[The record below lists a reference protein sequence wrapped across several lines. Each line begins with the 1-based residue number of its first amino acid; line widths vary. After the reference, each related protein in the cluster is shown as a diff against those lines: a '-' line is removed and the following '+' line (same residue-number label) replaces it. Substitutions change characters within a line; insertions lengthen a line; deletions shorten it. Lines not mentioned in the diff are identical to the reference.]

1 MKVRSKNENIKATRV
16 FTDRE
21 EPRAAFWKNYERC
34 EAEMTN
40 GGNIHVLTYYGIGG
54 IGKSRLLKKLMSEMD
69 ERFTDKRYVY
79 FDFNIQQESRAVLTA
94 LKNKLTEQCKFTF
107 PLFELGSYMYA
118 KKVGGNPD
126 APEIQQMTEKSPF
139 LSLVLSIA
147 GNIPMLGFA
156 TSMLS
161 LADQCVAY
169 VRTYLKN
176 HSRELKQIEYMEAEE
191 LYRHLPYLFAQDLTH
206 NQEHSGKLLV
216 VLLDTYERLVNELSA
231 TGDPLMNDLWIRGE
245 EGLIQNIPNVLWVIA
260 GREKLKGERFDPDWA
275 EALEQHILGN
285 LSLADSDS
293 FLSAAGVGGSE
304 LRQQLYEL
312 TNGTPVYLDLCVDQ
326 FARLSAKGILP
337 EISMFGQN
345 THELIERFIRY
356 MSDSQKDLVYTLAC
370 LQMWNDDLIMQI
382 ADAVL
387 PNFSLSTYEK
397 AKDFSFIIPSGD
409 NWYNIHQTVGEVLV
423 AHCPKL
429 LKEKI
434 CQKIIDHFTKAI
446 ETQNVCGED
455 YPTSLTYI
463 VRAGLMRYQDRSKL
477 REFSI
482 ENIDKCLNNLIEAGR
497 LIQVE
502 SLMEP
507 LWEIAQSDQTDL
519 FYALIASWMSR
530 FFIKA
535 GNELRSLELAE
546 ASVNLCQAFL
556 GESHAETLAAK
567 NDLAIALNS
576 LAEHEKAREI
586 EEYLVEAYQKIGG
599 ENNHNALTI
608 MNNLGL
614 TYRSLGQYEKALA
627 VQTQVLQEFQRLH
640 GENHPATVRA
650 IGNLA
655 LTLEDMNQ
663 NEKAL
668 QMYEQTLTKFQ
679 ELFGDNH
686 LETIM
691 AMQNIAG
698 VLHKLNRQAE
708 ALSWNENILEKCRSA
723 LGSDHPQTIQAMRDF
738 AFTLYQLQHYQDALS
753 LEEEVFKKRR
763 ELLGDDHRK
772 TLQSL
777 RTIAIMHSSMAN
789 HEESAACWKALLKKH
804 RALDGDDH
812 PNTLEAIRNLV
823 NNLQVLEH
831 YEESLPL
838 DQELLATHR
847 VLFGENHPNTLR
859 AMYNLADTLMHLA
872 YYEDVLVLEQEILEK
887 NRAMF
892 SEDHPS
898 ILTIKNRISYALI
911 TLGRYDEALPLQKI
925 VFSTLRRDLGIEDP
939 RTARAAKRV
948 IDTLRVL
955 GREEEARELEA
966 QLPKE

>member
-1 MKVRSKNENIKATRV
+1 MKVRSKNEYIKATRV

-40 GGNIHVLTYYGIGG
+40 DGNIHVLTYYGIGG

-191 LYRHLPYLFAQDLTH
+191 LYRLLPYLFAQDLTH

-216 VLLDTYERLVNELSA
+216 VLLDTYERLVNELSS

-245 EGLIQNIPNVLWVIA
+245 ESLIQNIPNVLWVIA
-260 GREKLKGERFDPDWA
+260 GREKLKWERFDPDWA

-326 FARLSAKGILP
+326 FARLSAKGIMP

-370 LQMWNDDLIMQI
+370 LQMWNDDLIMRI
-382 ADAVL
+382 AGEIL

-397 AKDFSFIIPSGD
+397 AKDFSFVIQSDD

-423 AHCPKL
+423 AHCPQL

-434 CQKIIDHFTKAI
+434 CQKTIDHFSEEIKVQDFLSAEYVSSLAFILKSELILAKGILETRQKILGNDHMDTIIAMDNLANTYCKMGHSEKACKI
-446 ETQNVCGED
+446 YEEVLPK
-455 YPTSLTYI
+455 Y
-463 VRAGLMRYQDRSKL
+463 R
-477 REFSI
+477 
-482 ENIDKCLNNLIEAGR
+482 NLLGNHHPDTVTVIGNFAN
-497 LIQVE
+497 
-502 SLMEP
+502 
-507 LWEIAQSDQTDL
+507 AL
-519 FYALIASWMSR
+519 F
-530 FFIKA
+530 
-535 GNELRSLELAE
+535 
-546 ASVNLCQAFL
+546 
-556 GESHAETLAAK
+556 
-567 NDLAIALNS
+567 DLA
-576 LAEHEKAREI
+576 R
-586 EEYLVEAYQKIGG
+586 
-599 ENNHNALTI
+599 
-608 MNNLGL
+608 
-614 TYRSLGQYEKALA
+614 YE
-627 VQTQVLQEFQRLH
+627 
-640 GENHPATVRA
+640 
-650 IGNLA
+650 
-655 LTLEDMNQ
+655 
-663 NEKAL
+663 
-668 QMYEQTLTKFQ
+668 
-679 ELFGDNH
+679 
-686 LETIM
+686 
-691 AMQNIAG
+691 
-698 VLHKLNRQAE
+698 
-708 ALSWNENILEKCRSA
+708 
-723 LGSDHPQTIQAMRDF
+723 
-738 AFTLYQLQHYQDALS
+738 
-753 LEEEVFKKRR
+753 
-763 ELLGDDHRK
+763 
-772 TLQSL
+772 
-777 RTIAIMHSSMAN
+777 
-789 HEESAACWKALLKKH
+789 
-804 RALDGDDH
+804 
-812 PNTLEAIRNLV
+812 
-823 NNLQVLEH
+823 
-831 YEESLPL
+831 
-838 DQELLATHR
+838 
-847 VLFGENHPNTLR
+847 
-859 AMYNLADTLMHLA
+859 
-872 YYEDVLVLEQEILEK
+872 
-887 NRAMF
+887 
-892 SEDHPS
+892 
-898 ILTIKNRISYALI
+898 
-911 TLGRYDEALPLQKI
+911 EALPLYEEVLPKYRDL
-925 VFSTLRRDLGIEDP
+925 FGERHDETLRASGAFSYILCIREDYSRAITILEKLLEIEISVYGKDNLA
-939 RTARAAKRV
+939 TITHMEHLAYALYKV
-948 IDTLRVL
+948 
-955 GREEEARELEA
+955 GREDEARELEA
-966 QLPKE
+966 QFSHT